1 MNLESTNKLLDPS
14 NTKVNEALP
23 SLPSYIFNE
32 VVLLNW
38 YVQESRYRSP
48 KRNILAKRYLGRY
61 VPRGEDCFA
70 DLLKAAKYASN
81 PYYLQGKVI
90 SQVLSKPWPVVSA
103 IIHPQSFLAN
113 FVLLSSNLQGLT
125 LSSFFRIPN

>member
-1 MNLESTNKLLDPS
+1 M
-14 NTKVNEALP
+14 
-23 SLPSYIFNE
+23 
-32 VVLLNW
+32 VLLNW
-38 YVQESRYRSP
+38 YVQESRYRSS

-61 VPRGEDCFA
+61 VPSGEDCFA
-70 DLLKAAKYASN
+70 DLLKAAKYAPN

-125 LSSFFRIPN
+125 LSRFFLGFPISICSPARGGKIQLFGGKILAKMMLE

>member
-1 MNLESTNKLLDPS
+1 MFKNQDTDLQKEIYWQK
-14 NTKVNEALP
+14 
-23 SLPSYIFNE
+23 E
-32 VVLLNW
+32 V
-38 YVQESRYRSP
+38 P
-48 KRNILAKRYLGRY
+48 IGRY
-61 VPRGEDCFA
+61 NVPSREDCFA
-70 DLLKAAKYASN
+70 DLLKAAKYAPN

-125 LSSFFRIPN
+125 LSTFFRIPN